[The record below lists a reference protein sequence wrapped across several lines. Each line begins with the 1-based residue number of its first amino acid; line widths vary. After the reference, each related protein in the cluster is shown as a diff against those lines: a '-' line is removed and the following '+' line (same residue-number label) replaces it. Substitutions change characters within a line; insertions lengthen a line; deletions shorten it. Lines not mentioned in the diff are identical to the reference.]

1 MSITT
6 LRSRLQPDTDN
17 LSATGTA
24 DVARAPE
31 AIAWHARPRNRLI
44 AAAVVVLLAFAG
56 ALAFWSGAE
65 PVVPVERLR
74 IATVTRGPFVSD
86 VAASGLVVAAN
97 NPTLYSDAAGT
108 VHVCACAP
116 AIAYAAAMRWPPST
130 VRSSPTI
137 SRESR
142 RRSPVLDAAIER
154 QQLDITRRGLA
165 VQQGADLAGVQ
176 IVAATRELKRAE
188 SAWSARAISE
198 RDYERARDEL
208 QAAELNRRNALDNV
222 SLERRSLA
230 FDLKTRRLER
240 DRQRLLVQNLQRRV
254 QSLDV
259 RSPVDGIVGN
269 LLVQQRATVAE
280 NAPLL
285 SVVDLSA
292 FEVEFRVPESDAAQ
306 IALGM
311 PVSISLAGRT
321 LAGEVAGLSPE
332 VRDGLVTGRA
342 RFTGEQPAGLRQ
354 NLRVAVRIVIDE
366 RNDVLKVERG
376 AGLEDGAEHVWRVD
390 GSHAA
395 RQPVRVRCGLGSA
408 RSRSSRDSRSATASS
423 SAEPRNS
430 AMRSGV
436 RSMQTEQTMTAG
448 VSMLEM
454 QDISKVYR
462 TDLIETHALRRFNLA
477 VAEGEFVAVT
487 GPSGSG
493 KTTFLNVSGLLEAPD
508 SGPLHARRCRRRE
521 AR

>member
-1 MSITT
+1 MICGWHALCKVMCCMRITT
-6 LRSRLQPDTDN
+6 LRSRLQPGTDN
-17 LSATGTA
+17 LSATGAA

-44 AAAVVVLLAFAG
+44 AAAVVVLLAFAS

-108 VHVCACAP
+108 VTLRVRAGDRVRRGDAL
-116 AIAYAAAMRWPPST
+116 AA
-130 VRSSPTI
+130 VDSPQLANDLA
-137 SRESR
+137 REQATLAS
-142 RRSPVLDAAIER
+142 LDAAIER

-292 FEVEFRVPESDAAQ
+292 FEVEFRVPESEAAQ

-376 AGLEDGAEHVWRVD
+376 AGLEAGAEHVWRVD

-395 RQPVRVRCGLGSA
+395 RQPVRVGAVSVGEIEIL
-408 RSRSSRDSRSATASS
+408 
-423 SAEPRNS
+423 
-430 AMRSGV
+430 SG
-436 RSMQTEQTMTAG
+436 
-448 VSMLEM
+448 
-454 QDISKVYR
+454 
-462 TDLIETHALRRFNLA
+462 LA
-477 VAEGEFVAVT
+477 VGDRIVVGGTTEFRDAQRVRIA
-487 GPSGSG
+487 
-493 KTTFLNVSGLLEAPD
+493 D
-508 SGPLHARRCRRRE
+508 
-521 AR
+521 

>member
-6 LRSRLQPDTDN
+6 LRSHLQSGAGSVASTD
-17 LSATGTA
+17 AA
-24 DVARAPE
+24 DVARAPDVL
-31 AIAWHARPRNRLI
+31 AWHARPHYR
-44 AAAVVVLLAFAG
+44 LLAGGAVALLALAA

-65 PVVPVERLR
+65 PVVPIERLR
-74 IATVTRGPFVSD
+74 IATVARGPFVSD

-97 NPTLYSDAAGT
+97 NPTLYANAAGT
-108 VHVCACAP
+108 VTL
-116 AIAYAAAMRWPPST
+116 R
-130 VRSSPTI
+130 VRAGDRVRRGDPLASVDSPQLANDLA
-137 SRESR
+137 REQATLAS
-142 RRSPVLDAAIER
+142 LDAAIER
-154 QQLDITRRGLA
+154 QQLDITRRELA

-188 SAWSARAISE
+188 SAWAARAISE

-240 DRQRLLVQNLQRRV
+240 DRQRLLVQNLQRRM

-269 LLVQQRATVAE
+269 LLVQQRATAAE

-292 FEVEFRVPESDAAQ
+292 FEVEFRVPESYAAQ

-311 PVSISLAGRT
+311 PVAISLAGRN

-332 VRDGLVTGRA
+332 VRDGQVTGRA
-342 RFTGEQPAGLRQ
+342 RFTGTQPPGLRQ

-366 RNDVLKVERG
+366 RGDVLKVERG
-376 AGLEDGAEHVWRVD
+376 AGLEDGAEHVWRID
-390 GSHAA
+390 GEHAV
-395 RQPVRVRCGLGSA
+395 RQPVRVGA
-408 RSRSSRDSRSATASS
+408 ASVG
-423 SAEPRNS
+423 E
-430 AMRSGV
+430 
-436 RSMQTEQTMTAG
+436 
-448 VSMLEM
+448 
-454 QDISKVYR
+454 
-462 TDLIETHALRRFNLA
+462 IEIL
-477 VAEGEFVAVT
+477 
-487 GPSGSG
+487 
-493 KTTFLNVSGLLEAPD
+493 SGLAAGDRIVVGGTTEFRNAQRVRIAD
-508 SGPLHARRCRRRE
+508 
-521 AR
+521 